1 MFLRNPQSI
10 PGCQINVEKEEGVHQ
25 VGVLL
30 AYPDCSQSEIFYTV
44 QLEDMPDLPETEAE
58 AISSKRVHL
67 TLEQWKKFHAEL
79 GLAKNMGTK
88 SDVSL
93 DNLVSG
99 KRKSKPVTPVK
110 TPKKRV
116 KKGGKL

>member
-1 MFLRNPQSI
+1 
-10 PGCQINVEKEEGVHQ
+10 
-25 VGVLL
+25 
-30 AYPDCSQSEIFYTV
+30 
-44 QLEDMPDLPETEAE
+44 MPELPETEAE
-58 AISSKRVHL
+58 AISCKRVHL

-116 KKGGKL
+116 KKGGK